1 MRKLGFLM
9 FVLPLLAGC
18 TPPGGDGG
26 SQPAEAAPQ
35 LEVDWHTALVGDV
48 IEVEL
53 TDSNGYYRVERVELV
68 GPSGRTY
75 EAHELMRQTV
85 RESTAAYGGA
95 VGVGVGGG
103 HVGGVGVGLGLS
115 FPLTSPRRAPSAT
128 RTRARVRPPDPEDY
142 RRTFEQWTIRF
153 VLSDPSGATSYARIP
168 APGPRD

>member
-18 TPPGGDGG
+18 TPPGGGG
-26 SQPAEAAPQ
+26 GGQPD
-35 LEVDWHTALVGDV
+35 VDWYTALVGDV

-53 TDSNGYYRVERVELV
+53 TDPNGYYRVERVELV

-75 EAHELMRQTV
+75 KAHELMRETV
-85 RESTAAYGGA
+85 RDSTGAYGGA

-103 HVGGVGVGLGLS
+103 HVGGGVGVGLGLS

-128 RTRARVRPPDPEDY
+128 YTRARVRPPDPEEY
-142 RRTFEQWTIRF
+142 RRTFERWTIGF
-153 VLSDPSGATSYARIP
+153 VLSDPSGATSFARIP
-168 APGPRD
+168 APGPQD